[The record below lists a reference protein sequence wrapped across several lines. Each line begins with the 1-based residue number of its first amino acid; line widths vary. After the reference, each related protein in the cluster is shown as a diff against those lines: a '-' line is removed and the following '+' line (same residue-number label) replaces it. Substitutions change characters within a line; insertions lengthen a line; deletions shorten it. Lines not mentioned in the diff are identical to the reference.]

1 MLTLKDGRYHCS
13 EILGEGSM
21 GRTYLA
27 TDHTTGQT
35 VALKAL
41 YPSRLA
47 TLKDFELFEREAR
60 ILQQLDHPRVPAYI
74 DAFCEGEGDAVC
86 YYIVQAYAGGGD
98 LRELLDSDIRFDEER
113 LLELMIA
120 LAEILD
126 YLHSQE
132 PAVVHRDLKPANI
145 IMCDEGQ
152 TPTLVDFGAVREVV
166 RLTMGGGS
174 TIIGTFGYM
183 PPEQLMGRALPASD
197 LYALGITSLECLTR
211 RTPSDLHGE
220 DAAAMIDELNG
231 VSTDLQRVLRRLCA
245 PRIDERYPSAR
256 ELLQDLKQLK
266 SAQTLIHIDRIE
278 REIARRQRER
288 ERALVSATGTAVT
301 FLAGL
306 IGFVVIAAGF
316 VGAILVLRELIT
328 TLELPIIAAMAVS
341 IVGLLV
347 PLVIL
352 GARYIRDAWQPPPAN
367 WLNLKA
373 TFTGITSEPSA
384 EGNQTFYYL
393 NYAFEHRGQPFENKI
408 TLAATSTNPFVGN
421 KEVLERMS
429 RLHDQAGSEFDVFVD
444 PANPNNHLSIEIY
457 DAEQNF
463 VEPVHHFDPS
473 KAHHP
478 A

>member
-27 TDHTTGQT
+27 TDHESGQQ

-98 LRELLDSDIRFDEER
+98 LRALLDSDVRFDEER
-113 LLELMIA
+113 LLDLMIA

-126 YLHSQE
+126 YLHTQE

-145 IMCDEGQ
+145 IMCDEGK

-220 DAAAMIDELNG
+220 DAAAMIEELNG
-231 VSTDLQRVLRRLCA
+231 VSTDLKRVLRRLCA
-245 PRIDERYPSAR
+245 PRIDERYPSAGN
-256 ELLQDLKQLK
+256 LLQDLKQLK
-266 SAQTLIHIDRIE
+266 SAQTLIHIDRLE
-278 REIARRQRER
+278 RDIARRQRER
-288 ERALVSATGTAVT
+288 EKALVNATGTAVT

-306 IGFVVIAAGF
+306 IGFVILGAGF

-328 TLELPIIAAMAVS
+328 NLELPIIVAMAVS

-347 PLVIL
+347 PLGIL
-352 GARYIRDAWQPPPAN
+352 ATRYIRDAWQPPPAN

-373 TFTGITSEPSA
+373 TFTGITREPYG
-384 EGNQTFYYL
+384 EGTQVCYYL
-393 NYAFEHRGQPFENKI
+393 NYTFEHRGQPFEKKI
-408 TLAATSTNPFVGN
+408 TLAITNANPYFQN
-421 KEVLERMS
+421 TKVLERMS
-429 RLHDQAGSEFDVFVD
+429 RLHDHAGTEFDVFVD
-444 PANPNNHLSIEIY
+444 PANPHNHVSVEFY

-463 VEPVHHFDPS
+463 VEPVHHFAS
-473 KAHHP
+473 NQVHHP

>member
-98 LRELLDSDIRFDEER
+98 LRELLDSDIRFDEAR

-145 IMCDEGQ
+145 IMCDEGK

-341 IVGLLV
+341 IIGLLV
-347 PLVIL
+347 PLGIL

-367 WLNLKA
+367 WLRLKA
-373 TFTGITSEPSA
+373 TFTGITSEFSA
-384 EGNQTFYYL
+384 DANQTLYYL

-408 TLAATSTNPFVGN
+408 ALAAASANPFVKN
-421 KEVLERMS
+421 EQVLERMS
-429 RLHDQAGSEFDVFVD
+429 RLHDHAGSEFDVFVD

-457 DAEQNF
+457 DTDKHF
-463 VEPVHHFDPS
+463 VEPVHHFDPN
-473 KAHHP
+473 KVHHP